1 MFLLDRDKK
10 IVAKPISYRELEQAL
25 KEQKLMQ

>member
-10 IVAKPISYRELEQAL
+10 ILAKPISYRELEQDL
-25 KEQKLMQ
+25 KENNIY